1 MNRLKCGGR
10 VPPVPL
16 PPAPPDY
23 GEGGTGPEP
32 PDIGAAVNSSSS
44 SWWWQRLEGLSA
56 HADNLLL
63 TSEFDTS
70 AAQVKRISSQSK
82 LILAAN
88 PLT

>member
-1 MNRLKCGGR
+1 MNRLKYGGR

-23 GEGGTGPEP
+23 GDGAGLEP
-32 PDIGAAVNSSSS
+32 PDTGASSS

-70 AAQVKRISSQSK
+70 AAQVGRDIS
-82 LILAAN
+82 
-88 PLT
+88 